1 LIAAIGIRRLGLA
14 AATLAGGAFA
24 ALVVLSLLIP
34 ADTVR
39 DSIKA
44 EIRAVTGLDPV
55 LRGDVAVSLFP
66 TGTVV
71 FDRVALGDNRGGE
84 PAMTVEQLVV
94 RLRFFPLLVGR
105 IEIADVSLVRPIITI
120 AFTPDGRSNWSSHV
134 EMLARALQPNRDQTS
149 NRGPDQ
155 SPDRVASFSEIRIG
169 DGKVILR
176 DQARNITETLS
187 NVEFALAW
195 PSISRTFAATGRFI
209 WHDEVIEGAFS
220 LSDFVA
226 ALLGDRSG
234 LKVRFSG
241 APVKLAFDGYISHS
255 PTLRM
260 EGTLAADSPSL
271 RDTLRWAAHRAPPGG
286 GFGRFALKA
295 QTNVVG
301 GSIALAGVNVELDGN
316 VGEGALTYVVDGRQ
330 AVQGTLAA
338 EGLDLTPYISA
349 IRLLTSGDR
358 SWERVPITLDGLNDI
373 DVDLRLSAARV
384 TLATARLG
392 RTAVAVNLRGGHFTV
407 TVGESEAFGGVVK
420 GSFGLARSPGGAEL
434 KAQLQLTEVDLG
446 QCLGEMFGIRRIEGK
461 GNLGFAVDSRG
472 ESVYGLTQ
480 ALNGTANLISRK
492 GDIAGLNVEQ
502 LLRRLAKSPLSRGN
516 ELSSGKTPYN
526 LLAANLKIE
535 QGTVNVDDVRIEGP
549 ALRLAL
555 AGSASIPA
563 RDLDLTGTA
572 SLLSTSASGAAEA
585 APAFELPFVVQGT
598 WDDPLLL
605 PDVQV
610 LMKRSGAAN
619 NLLETIRNRAAA
631 APSPNDDECQDRVR
645 LATVDRCAPQPGR

>member
-14 AATLAGGAFA
+14 AATLAGTAFA
-24 ALVVLSLLIP
+24 ALVILSLLIP

-39 DSIKA
+39 DSVKA

-55 LRGDVAVSLFP
+55 LRGEVAVSLFP

-71 FDRVALGDNRGGE
+71 FDRVELGDNRTGE
-84 PAMTVEQLVV
+84 PALTVDQLVV
-94 RLRFFPLLVGR
+94 RLRFFPLLIGR
-105 IEIADVSLVRPIITI
+105 IEIADVSLVRPTITI

-134 EMLARALQPNRDQTS
+134 EMLARALQPNRGQGA
-149 NRGPDQ
+149 NQ

-176 DQARNITETLS
+176 DQARKFTETLS

-195 PSISRTFAATGRFI
+195 PSISKTFAAAGRFI

-226 ALLGDRSG
+226 ALVGDRSG
-234 LKVRFSG
+234 LKIRFAA
-241 APVKLAFDGYISHS
+241 APVKFAFDGYISHS

-260 EGTLAADSPSL
+260 EGTLAADGPSL
-271 RDTLRWAAHRAPPGG
+271 RDTLRWAAHRTPPGG
-286 GFGRFALKA
+286 GFGPFSLKA
-295 QTNVVG
+295 QANVVG
-301 GSIALAGVNVELDGN
+301 SNASLSAVNVELDGN
-316 VGEGALTYVVDGRQ
+316 VGEGALTFMADGRQ
-330 AVQGTLAA
+330 TVQGTLAA
-338 EGLDLTPYISA
+338 DGLDLTPYVSA
-349 IRLLTSGDR
+349 IRLLTTGDR
-358 SWERVPITLDGLNDI
+358 SWERVPISLDGLNDV

-384 TLATARLG
+384 TLANAKLG
-392 RTAVAVNLRGGHFTV
+392 RTAVAANLRGGRFTV

-420 GSFGLARSPGGAEL
+420 GSFGLAQSPGGAEL
-434 KAQLQLTEVDLG
+434 KAQLQFAEVDLD
-446 QCLGEMFGIRRIEGK
+446 QALGELFGIRRVEGK

-472 ESVYGLTQ
+472 KSVYGLTQ
-480 ALNGTANLISRK
+480 ALNGSANLVSRK
-492 GDIAGLNVEQ
+492 GVIAGLNVEQ
-502 LLRRLAKSPLSRGN
+502 LLKRLAKSPLSRGN

-535 QGTVNVDDVRIEGP
+535 QGTIKVDDVHIEGP
-549 ALRLAL
+549 SLRLAL

-585 APAFELPFVVQGT
+585 APAFELPFVVQGA

-610 LMKRSGAAN
+610 LMKRSGAAAPI
-619 NLLETIRNRAAA
+619 LDAIRNRAAT
-631 APSPNDDECQDRVR
+631 APPPSDDECPNRMR

>member
-1 LIAAIGIRRLGLA
+1 LIAAIGIKRLGLA

-24 ALVVLSLLIP
+24 ALVILSLLIP

-55 LRGDVAVSLFP
+55 LRGEVAVSLFP

-71 FDRVALGDNRGGE
+71 FDQVALGDNRTGE
-84 PAMTVEQLVV
+84 PAMTVDQLVV
-94 RLRFFPLLVGR
+94 RLRFFPLLIGR

-134 EMLARALQPNRDQTS
+134 EMLARALQPNRDHS
-149 NRGPDQ
+149 SGQ
-155 SPDRVASFSEIRIG
+155 SSDRVVSFSEIRIG

-187 NVEFALAW
+187 SVEFSLAW
-195 PSISRTFAATGRFI
+195 PSISKTFAATGRFM

-220 LSDFVA
+220 FSDFVA
-226 ALLGDRSG
+226 ALVGDRSG

-241 APVKLAFDGYISHS
+241 APVKFAFDGYISHS

-260 EGTLAADSPSL
+260 EGTLAADGPSL
-271 RDTLRWAAHRAPPGG
+271 RDTLRWAEHRVPPGS
-286 GFGRFALKA
+286 GFGRFSLKA

-301 GSIALAGVNVELDGN
+301 GNVALSGVNIELDGN
-316 VGEGALTYVVDGRQ
+316 VGEGALTFMADGRQ
-330 AVQGTLAA
+330 TVQGTLAA
-338 EGLDLTPYISA
+338 DGLDLTPYISA
-349 IRLLTSGDR
+349 IRLLTTGDR
-358 SWERVPITLDGLNDI
+358 SWERVPISLDGLNDI

-384 TLATARLG
+384 TLASAKLG
-392 RTAVAVNLRGGHFTV
+392 RTAVAANLRGGHFTV
-407 TVGESEAFGGVVK
+407 TVGESEAFGGVVR
-420 GSFGLARSPGGAEL
+420 GSFGLAKSPGGAEL
-434 KAQLQLTEVDLG
+434 KAQLQFVDVDLD
-446 QCLGEMFGIRRIEGK
+446 QALGELFGIRRIEGK

-472 ESVYGLTQ
+472 PSVLGLTE
-480 ALNGTANLISRK
+480 ALNGSASLISRK
-492 GDIAGLNVEQ
+492 GAIAGLNVEQ
-502 LLRRLAKSPLSRGN
+502 LLKRLAKSPLSRGN

-526 LLAANLKIE
+526 LLAANVKIE
-535 QGTVNVDDVRIEGP
+535 QGTIKVDDVHIEGP
-549 ALRLAL
+549 SLRLSL

-572 SLLSTSASGAAEA
+572 SLLATSGSGAAEA
-585 APAFELPFVVQGT
+585 APAFELPFVVQGA

-605 PDVQV
+605 PDVKV
-610 LMKRSGAAN
+610 LMKRSDAGRD
-619 NLLETIRNRAAA
+619 LLGSVENHAPSTPSPSDNDCRNRM
-631 APSPNDDECQDRVR
+631 Q
-645 LATVDRCAPQPGR
+645 LATVGNCPPQPGR

>member
-1 LIAAIGIRRLGLA
+1 LIAAIGIKRLGLGLA
-14 AATLAGGAFA
+14 ALAAAVFA
-24 ALVVLSLLIP
+24 ALVALPLLIP

-39 DSIKA
+39 DAIKA

-55 LRGDVAVSLFP
+55 LRGEVAVSLVP
-66 TGTVV
+66 NGTVV
-71 FDRVALGDNRGGE
+71 FDQVALGDNRGGE

-94 RLRFFPLLVGR
+94 RLRFFPLLIGR
-105 IEIADVSLVRPIITI
+105 VQIADVSLVRPTITI
-120 AFTPDGRSNWSSHV
+120 AFMPDGSSNWSSHV
-134 EMLARALQPNRDQTS
+134 EMLARALQP
-149 NRGPDQ
+149 
-155 SPDRVASFSEIRIG
+155 SPDRMASFSEIRIG

-176 DQARNITETLS
+176 NEARQLTETLS

-195 PSISRTFAATGRFI
+195 PSISRTFAATGHFI
-209 WHDEVIEGAFS
+209 WRDEVVEGAFS

-226 ALLGDRSG
+226 ALVGERSG

-241 APVKLAFDGYISHS
+241 APVKLAFDGYISNR

-271 RDTLRWAAHRAPPGG
+271 RDALRWTAHRAPPSG

-301 GSIALAGVNVELDGN
+301 GNIALSGVNVELDGN
-316 VGEGALTYVVDGRQ
+316 VGEGALTFMADGRQ
-330 AVQGTLAA
+330 SIQGTLAA
-338 EGLDLTPYISA
+338 EGLDLTPYVSA

-358 SWERVPITLDGLNDI
+358 SWERVPIKLDSLNGI

-384 TLATARLG
+384 TLAAARLG
-392 RTAVAVNLRGGHFTV
+392 RTAVAANLRGGHFTV

-420 GSFGLARSPGGAEL
+420 GSLGLAQSPGGAAF
-434 KAQLQLTEVDLG
+434 KAQLQFADVDLD
-446 QCLGEMFGIRRIEGK
+446 QTLGELFGIRRIEGK
-461 GNLGFAVDSRG
+461 GNLGFAVDSKG

-492 GDIAGLNVEQ
+492 GAIAGLNVEQ
-502 LLRRLAKSPLSRGN
+502 LLKRLAKSPLSRGN
-516 ELSSGKTPYN
+516 ELSSGKTPYD
-526 LLAANLKIE
+526 LLSANVKIDE
-535 QGTVNVDDVRIEGP
+535 GTIKAEDVRIEGP

-572 SLLSTSASGAAEA
+572 SLLAVAASGAADA
-585 APAFELPFVVQGT
+585 APPAFELPFVIQGA

-605 PDVQV
+605 PDIQV
-610 LMKRSGAAN
+610 LMKRSPAASP
-619 NLLETIRNRAAA
+619 LYEIRNRAG
-631 APSPNDDECQDRVR
+631 APAGDEGCADG
-645 LATVDRCAPQPGR
+645 RCGPQLQGR